1 MKTFLLAVGFV
12 LALQTGAFAGPRPRE
27 ALPPGHKSE
36 ERLIFV
42 TGSLIPQRVELRAIG
57 TATVSPL
64 RIFSRREIDGR
75 GHLTIQDTLSTD
87 PAVRILGR

>member
-1 MKTFLLAVGFV
+1 MLLAVGFV
-12 LALQTGAFAGPRPRE
+12 LTFGTSVFARPHAEQT
-27 ALPPGHKSE
+27 LPAGHKSE

-42 TGSLIPQRVELRAIG
+42 TGSLIPQRVELRALG

-75 GHLTIQDTLSTD
+75 GRLTIQETLLTD